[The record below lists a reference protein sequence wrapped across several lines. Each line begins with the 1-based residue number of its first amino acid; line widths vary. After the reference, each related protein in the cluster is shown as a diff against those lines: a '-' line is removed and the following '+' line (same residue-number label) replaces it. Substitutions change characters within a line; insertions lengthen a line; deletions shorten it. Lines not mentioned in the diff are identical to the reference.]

1 MIIVDTQLK
10 NISINLK
17 QYISMLVSIKHYC
30 SVAPADDFIKY
41 TAGGENR
48 G

>member
-17 QYISMLVSIKHYC
+17 QYISGLVSIKHYC
-30 SVAPADDFIKY
+30 FVASADDFIKY